1 MCCWAIQYY
10 SYISPWSWDIN
21 TFLEFGHIFLRGF
34 GKAVRDCIWATTK
47 KTPNSPLRKGILFRK
62 FSFLYK
68 VSQQGGDTLGFLPKF
83 LFGDHFILLG
93 NFVISL
99 TKPFSGVRDP
109 REVWDSVGTE
119 DQWESAGDERFWMFH
134 WHGKQERGK
143 NQKQGTL
150 QRFYVRN
157 L

>member
-1 MCCWAIQYY
+1 MLLGNPILFIHLTMILGHQH
-10 SYISPWSWDIN
+10 IS
-21 TFLEFGHIFLRGF
+21 R
-34 GKAVRDCIWATTK
+34 IWTYFSERIWQSSERLYMSNNK
-47 KTPNSPLRKGILFRK
+47 KKPNSPLRKGILFRK
-62 FSFLYK
+62 FSFLYE